1 MKRTII
7 SILIALFAL
16 GLRAQTQPMKFM
28 GIAMN
33 STQSTFVSKLKGKG
47 FVEDV
52 SHSKP
57 NLVVMKGLFAGERVK
72 IEVRCAAKTHLVYGV
87 YVYFNMSTR
96 FTYDDLRSR
105 LSGKYGENFEETV
118 GLKNDDFAY
127 VKYTTDYTQWFTDKD
142 EESGA
147 HNTIV
152 LSKCSYHSTSPYV
165 ISYIDGKNSKVEMLE
180 VNSDF

>member
-1 MKRTII
+1 MKK
-7 SILIALFAL
+7 ILILLSIIAFAITL
-16 GLRAQTQPMKFM
+16 NAQTAPMKFL
-28 GIAMN
+28 GIGMN

-57 NLVVMKGLFAGERVK
+57 NLIVMKGMFAGERVK
-72 IEVRCAAKTHLVYGV
+72 IEIRCAAKTHLVYGV
-87 YVYFNMSTR
+87 YVFFNMSTR
-96 FTYDDLRSR
+96 FTYEDLKSR
-105 LSGKYGENFEETV
+105 LASKYGETFEEV
-118 GLKNDDFAY
+118 NNLKNDDYAY
-127 VKYTTDYTQWFTDKD
+127 VKYTTDYSQWFTDKD

-165 ISYIDGKNSKVEMLE
+165 LSYIDGKNSKVEMLE